1 MAIPVNGHWS
11 TCYRNA
17 TKLVSLSLTTGD
29 SGRVTKFVQ
38 SRAGYICLSVLIVLG
53 HSVKC
58 LFSIQ
63 NYRVKDTFYRVSQEN
78 RNQNFVD
85 THARTMPSVFSR
97 PGDAAAKRT
106 MTNPQL
112 GGVKSL

>member
-1 MAIPVNGHWS
+1 M
-11 TCYRNA
+11 
-17 TKLVSLSLTTGD
+17 LVDRVKISIRPHDWESAYGSFPKKWRQNRTLTYHIFDMTD
-29 SGRVTKFVQ
+29 
-38 SRAGYICLSVLIVLG
+38 IVEKSQQQG

-58 LFSIQ
+58 LFSIH

>member
-11 TCYRNA
+11 TSHDRNA

-63 NYRVKDTFYRVSQEN
+63 NYRVKDTFYRVSLIH
-78 RNQNFVD
+78 RIGHRLPVIFFL
-85 THARTMPSVFSR
+85 AC
-97 PGDAAAKRT
+97 
-106 MTNPQL
+106 
-112 GGVKSL
+112 